1 MHIGNAIFEELKRQ
15 GKTTVWLAKELSCD
29 RTNVY
34 RIYEK
39 SSIDI
44 SLLMRISLILN
55 YNFFELFA
63 QEYDVILSKKKE
75 E

>member
-1 MHIGNAIFEELKRQ
+1 MHIGNTIFEEVKRQ
-15 GKTTVWLAKELSCD
+15 GKTTVWLAKELNCN
-29 RTNVY
+29 RTKVY

-55 YNFFELFA
+55 FNFFELFA
-63 QEYDVILSKKKE
+63 QEYDGILSKKQE

>member
-1 MHIGNAIFEELKRQ
+1 M
-15 GKTTVWLAKELSCD
+15 AKELSCN
-29 RTNVY
+29 RTKVY

-44 SLLMRISLILN
+44 SLLMRISTILKF
-55 YNFFELFA
+55 NFFELFA
-63 QEYDVILSKKKE
+63 QEFEEIQSKKQE

>member
-1 MHIGNAIFEELKRQ
+1 MHIGNKIFEEVKRQ

-44 SLLMRISLILN
+44 TLLMRICQILKF
-55 YNFFELFA
+55 NFFELLA
-63 QEYDVILSKKKE
+63 QEYDVILSKKQE
-75 E
+75 

>member
-1 MHIGNAIFEELKRQ
+1 MHIGNTIFEEVKRQ
-15 GKTTVWLAKELSCD
+15 GKTTVWLAKELSCN
-29 RTNVY
+29 RTKVY

-55 YNFFELFA
+55 FNFFELFA
-63 QEYDVILSKKKE
+63 QEYDGILSKKQE